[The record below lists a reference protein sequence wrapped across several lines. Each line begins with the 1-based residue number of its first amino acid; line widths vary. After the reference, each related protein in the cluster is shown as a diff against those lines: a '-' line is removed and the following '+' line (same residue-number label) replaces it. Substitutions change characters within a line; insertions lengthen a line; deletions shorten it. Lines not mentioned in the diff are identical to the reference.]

1 MISQG
6 IRVGRLFGVDVRID
20 WSWAFVFILLTWNLV
35 AVFSIWHPDW
45 TPGGIFVVAMAA
57 SILFFVCILLHELA
71 HSLVAM
77 AHGTRVRSITLFLF
91 GGVSDIEREP
101 DSPGA
106 EILTAVVGP
115 ATSILLGLGFL
126 MATSGLTA
134 ASMETADG
142 AWQVFGRLGPLATLL
157 AWLGPV
163 NLVIGVFNLIP
174 AFPLDGGRILRAVL
188 WAITRDLRKA
198 TRWAAFMGGL
208 IGWFFIAAGIGMSFG
223 AYIPFFGTGIGNG
236 LWIAFIGWFIATAAN
251 QTNARMALD
260 EVLAG
265 MIVGQLMQRDV
276 PAVAPDMTLDAVVQ
290 DHLVR
295 GSDRAVAVVRDD
307 TLLGIVCVSNVR
319 KIPPDQW
326 PTTRVSDVMRNV
338 DELTVTSPQRHLAEA
353 FEQMAR
359 QDVDQLPVVIAGNRL
374 VGMLR
379 RRDITRWL
387 ELAWRPGG
395 VPGTETTGSGGPA
408 ARAPG
413 SPAAGQE
420 PHVRPI

>member
-1 MISQG
+1 MVAQG
-6 IRVGRLFGVDVRID
+6 IRVGRLFGVDIRID

-45 TPGGIFVVAMAA
+45 TPGGIFVVAVAA

-77 AHGTRVRSITLFLF
+77 AQGTRVRSITLFLF

-101 DSPGA
+101 QSPGA
-106 EILTAVVGP
+106 EILTAIVGP

-126 MATSGLTA
+126 LATSGITA
-134 ASMETADG
+134 STIETADG

-163 NLVIGVFNLIP
+163 NLVIGIFNMIP

-251 QTNARMALD
+251 RTNARMALD

-265 MIVGQLMQRDV
+265 MMVGQLMQRNV
-276 PAVAPDMTLDAVVQ
+276 PAVSPDMTLDEVVQ

-295 GSDRAVAVVRDD
+295 GSDRAVAVVRDE

-326 PTTRVSDVMRNV
+326 QTTRVLDVMRSV
-338 DELTVTSPQRHLAEA
+338 DELTVTSPQRPLAEA

-387 ELAWRPGG
+387 ELSWRPGA
-395 VPGTETTGSGGPA
+395 VRRTETTGSGRPA

-413 SPAAGQE
+413 SPGAGQE

>member
-6 IRVGRLFGVDVRID
+6 IRVGRLLGVDVRID

-45 TPGGIFVVAMAA
+45 TPGGIFVVAVAA

-77 AHGTRVRSITLFLF
+77 AQGTRVRSITLFLF

-126 MATSGLTA
+126 LATSGITA
-134 ASMETADG
+134 STMETADG

-163 NLVIGVFNLIP
+163 NLVIGIFNLIP

-265 MIVGQLMQRDV
+265 MNVGQLMQRNI
-276 PAVAPDMTLDAVVQ
+276 PAVSPDMTLDEVVH
-290 DHLVR
+290 DYLVR
-295 GSDRAVAVVRDD
+295 GSDRAVAVVRDE
-307 TLLGIVCVSNVR
+307 TLLGIACVSDVR
-319 KIPPDQW
+319 QIAPDQW
-326 PTTRVSDVMRNV
+326 QTTRVSDVMRSV
-338 DELTVTSPQRHLAEA
+338 DALTLTSPQRPLAEA

-387 ELAWRPGG
+387 ELSWRPG
-395 VPGTETTGSGGPA
+395 VPRAETTGSGRPA
-408 ARAPG
+408 ARTPG
-413 SPAAGQE
+413 SPAAGHE